1 MAEEEQGSEAEWGFE
16 DPMAVIQQQLQELD
30 FVQLQEAEK
39 VIERVRKQREKDARK
54 QAQKE
59 MKEVAARYGLS
70 LDEIASGLGSGEST
84 GKTKRQ
90 VPPKFRHPETGQ
102 TWTGRGR
109 RPKWIEAWEEEGGS
123 IEDLRIPEEESAS

>member
-1 MAEEEQGSEAEWGFE
+1 MH
-16 DPMAVIQQQLQELD
+16 
-30 FVQLQEAEK
+30 
-39 VIERVRKQREKDARK
+39 KQREKDARK

-70 LDEIASGLGSGEST
+70 LDEIASGISSGSSAA
-84 GKTKRQ
+84 KTKRQ

-109 RPKWIEAWEEEGGS
+109 RPKWIEAWEEAGGS